1 MPRSTPKISY
11 SLKDRGRKHT
21 GQPRNYNIK
30 MIFDYINSPECQETV
45 ESRGMT
51 GYYGHWPRIRF
62 GMHPSEGGLDS
73 GKPVPVEPA
82 FVTTHLSMTMDG
94 VIEHVAE
101 FLDTASGKLA
111 EKLFFDNQVG
121 GFSSAIDDREKKFF
135 GFDYVIQPNYL
146 GNSFRGVT
154 LDDAMGGNIGELT
167 YDDVYAAEQEEHLQA
182 ISALLDSAASE
193 RAASNEVIERLREEN
208 DQLLGFLARHNV
220 DPSVVLDS
228 SDQDN
233 GKPLLVSLDSARMI
247 EKDIS
252 DFRKSKNLPRLDDA
266 SSGKGKDPI
275 YDNITRLIRR

>member
-1 MPRSTPKISY
+1 MPKSTPKITY

-21 GQPRNYNIK
+21 GQPRNYNIRAL
-30 MIFDYINSPECQETV
+30 FDYINSPECQETV

-121 GFSSAIDDREKKFF
+121 GFSSAIDEDARKFF

-146 GNSFRGVT
+146 QNSFRGVT
-154 LDDAMGGNIGELT
+154 LDDAMGGNTGDLT
-167 YDDVYAAEQEEHLQA
+167 YDDVYAAEQQEYFQTIE
-182 ISALLDSAASE
+182 SLLDSAAAE
-193 RAASNEVIERLREEN
+193 RALSNETIERLKEEN
-208 DQLLGFLARHNV
+208 DKLLSYLARYKV
-220 DPSVVLDS
+220 DPSAVLDS
-228 SDQDN
+228 ADS
-233 GKPLLVSLDSARMI
+233 GKPLLVSLDSVRLL
-247 EKDIS
+247 EKDIQ
-252 DFRKSKNLPRLDDA
+252 DFHGSRSLPRFDDA
-266 SSGKGKDPI
+266 SSGNDKDDI
-275 YDNITRLIRR
+275 YDNIKDHFLRS